1 MIAPQHQRVIDRLV
15 DLFKDDPRFPAMIVG
30 GSVAK
35 GRALPNSDVD
45 ILLLASDEEYARRAV
60 NNDFWYVNTEVC
72 DYPGGYAEGKVV
84 DLQFLYDAADHGS
97 EPARAAFFKAFV
109 GYSRLPQLDALV
121 QRIPIYQDQD
131 QQAKLLSFYSQVV
144 VANWLVREAEKRKDS
159 YLMAQAVASI
169 TFYSGRLILAF
180 NRTLYPYHKWLM
192 YELRHVEKKPENFIA
207 LMEQLLAQPRKE
219 HAQELCDSINAFH
232 NWGIPYDQ
240 VIVRFLHDT
249 EWNWRDGRAPLQDW

>member
-1 MIAPQHQRVIDRLV
+1 MIAPQHQRVIDRLI

-45 ILLLASDEEYARRAV
+45 FLLIASDEEYAQRAAS
-60 NNDFWYVNTEVC
+60 NDFWYVNTEVC
-72 DYPGGYAEGKVV
+72 DYPDGYAEGKVV

-109 GYSRLPQLDALV
+109 GYSRIAELDALV
-121 QRIPIYQDQD
+121 QRIPVYQDQD
-131 QQAKLLSFYSQVV
+131 QPAKLISFYSQVV
-144 VANWLVREAEKRKDS
+144 VANWLVREAEKRKDA
-159 YLMAQAVASI
+159 YLMTQAVAAM
-169 TFYSGRLILAF
+169 TLYGGRLILAF

-192 YELRHVEKKPENFIA
+192 YELRHVEKRPENFIE
-207 LMEQLLAQPRKE
+207 LMEQLLAQPCKE
-219 HAQELCDSINAFH
+219 HAQAFCDSINAFH
-232 NWGIPYDQ
+232 NWGVSYDQ
-240 VIVRFLHDT
+240 VIVQFVRDA